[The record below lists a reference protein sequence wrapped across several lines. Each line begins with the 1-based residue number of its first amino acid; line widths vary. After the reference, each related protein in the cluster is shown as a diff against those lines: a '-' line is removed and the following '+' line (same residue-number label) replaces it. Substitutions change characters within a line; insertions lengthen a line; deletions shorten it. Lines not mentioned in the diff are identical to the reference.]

1 MAALVLDHCIF
12 LHVPKTG
19 GTWVTSALREQGLVR
34 ATIFTAEGAD
44 HPTAATIAAVTS
56 LPIIAAVR
64 EPVSWLQSYWRF
76 FHARAWQTSSRAPI
90 PCLDAL
96 LDLAA
101 PDFQTF
107 AARYLSRRPGSVT
120 ELLRSYVDGAAHV
133 CRQESLLTDLQGA
146 LDACKQPYNAEMLRR
161 RPPENVSR
169 PFDVTCLPETAAE
182 IREVD
187 RWVIDQFYEGRLP
200 A

>member
-34 ATIFTAEGAD
+34 ATIFTPQGAD
-44 HPTAATIAAVTS
+44 HPTIEMVQAASS
-56 LPIIAAVR
+56 LPIISAVR
-64 EPVSWLQSYWRF
+64 EPVGWLQSYWRF

-96 LDLAA
+96 MDLAA

-107 AARYLSRRPGSVT
+107 ATRYLSRRLGDVT
-120 ELLRSYVDGAAHV
+120 TLLRAYTEGAAYV
-133 CRQESLLTDLQGA
+133 CRQESLLTDLEAAFDGCA
-146 LDACKQPYNAEMLRR
+146 QPYLHEVFTR

-169 PFDVTCLPETAAE
+169 LFDITCLPETAAQ

-187 RWVIDQFYEGRLP
+187 CWVIDTFYAGGLP
-200 A
+200 T